1 MDTPRVKI
9 CCIMSASEA
18 TDALSAGASALGL
31 VSQMPSGP
39 GVIDDTHIA
48 RIAQS
53 LPAGTETFLLTS
65 LRDAEDI
72 AAQHG
77 RCGTTT
83 LQLVDHL
90 STETHQRLRA
100 LLPTVR
106 LVQVVHVIDDD
117 SVAYARQCAGSVD
130 ALLLDSGNPA
140 LAVQELGGTG
150 RTHDWQLSRRIR
162 DTVTVPV
169 YLAGGLNADNVQDAI
184 ATVRP
189 YGLDLCS
196 GVRSDGRLDVA
207 KLDAFMNAVRAAGTP

>member
-9 CCIMSASEA
+9 CCIMSEREA
-18 TDALSAGASALGL
+18 ATAIVSGASALGL
-31 VSQMPSGP
+31 VSHMPSGP
-39 GVIDDTHIA
+39 GVIDDAEIA
-48 RIAQS
+48 RIVPS
-53 LPAGTETFLLTS
+53 VPAGIETFLLTS
-65 LRDAEDI
+65 LRDTEHI
-72 AAQHG
+72 AAQHA

-90 STETHQRLRA
+90 PVEMHERLRT
-100 LLPTVR
+100 LLPGVR
-106 LVQVVHVIDDD
+106 LVQVVHVLDEH
-117 SVAYARQCAGSVD
+117 SVAYARECAGAVD

-162 DTVTVPV
+162 DAVAVPV
-169 YLAGGLNADNVQDAI
+169 YLAGGLNADNVGDAI

-196 GVRSDGRLDVA
+196 GVRSHGRLDVA
-207 KLDAFMNAVRAAGTP
+207 KLHAFMNAVRAAGTP